1 MEYDLPISIIASE
14 NLLAEYV
21 KLKGIINKQE
31 AHINFQTL
39 AAGWYEDENSVLTI
53 KLYIVKNNEY
63 LQQVSIESLGN
74 KIEVADDVMLYV
86 NNKDISCFVAITE
99 SETELLDKEPKIL
112 SGYITMKVK
121 KVINEIAEKQGLL
134 ALPL

>member
-1 MEYDLPISIIASE
+1 MEDNLPISIMASE
-14 NLLAEYV
+14 TLLAEYV

-31 AHINFQTL
+31 AHVNFQTL
-39 AAGWYEDENSVLTI
+39 AAGWYEDENNVLTI
-53 KLYIVKNNEY
+53 KLYIEKHDEY
-63 LQQVSIESLGN
+63 LQLVSLNTLGN
-74 KIEVADDVMLYV
+74 KIEVADDVMLYI

-99 SETELLDKEPKIL
+99 SEIKLLDKEPKIL

-134 ALPL
+134 TLPL

>member
-1 MEYDLPISIIASE
+1 MEYDLPISIMASE
-14 NLLAEYV
+14 KLLAEYV

-53 KLYIVKNNEY
+53 KLYIVKNNED

-74 KIEVADDVMLYV
+74 KIEVSDDVMLYI

-134 ALPL
+134 TLPL

>member
-1 MEYDLPISIIASE
+1 MEDDLPISITASE
-14 NLLAEYV
+14 KLLAHYV

-31 AHINFQTL
+31 AHVNFQTL
-39 AAGWYEDENSVLTI
+39 AAGWYEDENNVLTI
-53 KLYIVKNNEY
+53 QFYIEKNDEY
-63 LQQVSIESLGN
+63 LQQVSIERIGD
-74 KIEVADDVMLYV
+74 KIEVADDVMIYV

-99 SETELLDKEPKIL
+99 SEIELLDKEPKIL

-134 ALPL
+134 TLPS

>member
-1 MEYDLPISIIASE
+1 MEDDLPISIMASE
-14 NLLAEYV
+14 KLLAHYG

-39 AAGWYEDENSVLTI
+39 AAGWYEDENNVLTI
-53 KLYIVKNNEY
+53 QLYIEKNDEY
-63 LQQVSIESLGN
+63 LQQVPIESLGN
-74 KIEVADDVMLYV
+74 KIEVADDVMLYI

-134 ALPL
+134 TLPL